1 MAAQA
6 MFFSNAVTWLLLGID
21 NLVRMPPGSAVPWFV
36 ALVIAVT
43 MFGNAAAML
52 VAARSWF
59 MV

>member
-1 MAAQA
+1 